1 MPKTAGYH
9 PVCVLFQ
16 GDESPYD
23 GTYQIICRHQIKGQD
38 FSPGDVV
45 QVLPDPSQSADSSA
59 PDAAREAIALGD
71 EMTVGLLGNF
81 CSSFAKP
88 ERSPAQGAGCA
99 SLDADDGPPVKK
111 IRPNSPEAEEI
122 KTETSSNCSSQQK
135 TEKPSGT
142 TKDVSAVLNSIC
154 SLNHSILNEIRVIK
168 QQHISFQ
175 QELIIIKETLKNMT
189 SGTRLPPPP
198 VDYIEMED
206 VPSQVGLRPAVIP
219 SPVNTT
225 EASQTSGAE
234 EGRSEEK
241 EECPQFPTSPITM
254 DPPMPESFEEG
265 KSDEF
270 QSTTN
275 STDAN
280 SWKGFQFH
288 SYPHYANLNKHYNY
302 HFVDETQNSVYVGGP
317 EFGVQI
323 SKLELDQMILKTATP
338 TSFSYRLASKLF
350 TTEEMLKGNTSGIGV
365 AKTGIHFDKLNN
377 CTLSA
382 ILAEVENRFPGART
396 THEGDRRLLSSIND
410 CCRNRRKR
418 TLYNKMKVVPDLPG
432 QSGNMKISKAETFQE

>member
-1 MPKTAGYH
+1 
-9 PVCVLFQ
+9 
-16 GDESPYD
+16 
-23 GTYQIICRHQIKGQD
+23 
-38 FSPGDVV
+38 
-45 QVLPDPSQSADSSA
+45 
-59 PDAAREAIALGD
+59 
-71 EMTVGLLGNF
+71 
-81 CSSFAKP
+81 
-88 ERSPAQGAGCA
+88 
-99 SLDADDGPPVKK
+99 
-111 IRPNSPEAEEI
+111 
-122 KTETSSNCSSQQK
+122 
-135 TEKPSGT
+135 
-142 TKDVSAVLNSIC
+142 
-154 SLNHSILNEIRVIK
+154 
-168 QQHISFQ
+168 
-175 QELIIIKETLKNMT
+175 MT